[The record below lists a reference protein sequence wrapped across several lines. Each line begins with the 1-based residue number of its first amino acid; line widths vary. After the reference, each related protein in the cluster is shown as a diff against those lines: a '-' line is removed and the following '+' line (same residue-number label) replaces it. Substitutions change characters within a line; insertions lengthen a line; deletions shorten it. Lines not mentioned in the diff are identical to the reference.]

1 MEIFKEARL
10 LALQI
15 ETGCKNE
22 QTRISQLEEREN
34 KIIENFVEDSK
45 SRLEILRNENTEK
58 SPRALKRETYCV
70 QASPACQLPPCFQ
83 KESGKLLSDEKTHT
97 LHAPLNRS
105 RVKVLVSPAKIAS
118 SSLTQEQK
126 SKERNTK
133 ETGKLP
139 MAKPSSTL
147 GKSDLLIIEKVK
159 TASGQQ
165 CFL

>member
-1 MEIFKEARL
+1 MEIFKEAHL

-15 ETGCKNE
+15 ETGRKNE
-22 QTRISQLEEREN
+22 QTRISQSEEQEN
-34 KIIENFVEDSK
+34 KVIEKFVEDSK
-45 SRLEILRNENTEK
+45 SKLEILRNENIEK

-83 KESGKLLSDEKTHT
+83 KELDKLLSDAKARA
-97 LHAPLNRS
+97 LHAPPNRS
-105 RVKVLVSPAKIAS
+105 RIKILVSPAKNAS
-118 SSLTQEQK
+118 SSLAQEQK
-126 SKERNTK
+126 TKERNTK
-133 ETGKLP
+133 ATGKLP